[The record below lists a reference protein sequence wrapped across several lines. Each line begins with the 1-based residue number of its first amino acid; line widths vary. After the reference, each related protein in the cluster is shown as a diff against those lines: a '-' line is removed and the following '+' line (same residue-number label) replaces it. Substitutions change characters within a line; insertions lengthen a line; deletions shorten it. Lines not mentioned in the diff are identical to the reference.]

1 MNQEIN
7 SKRLFMGSCF
17 ALIATSVAFAMVGA
31 IMGPIKEVFIL
42 TNEQVGLIGGA
53 ALWGFPITIV
63 IFGPLC
69 DTLGMRFLMRLAFA
83 CQTAGVLLM
92 IFANGFWMLFLGA
105 LIIAMGNGLVEAACN
120 PLVATIYPDRKTE
133 MLNKFHV
140 WFPGGIVIGGLIA
153 FGLDEVGITSWQLKL
168 SVIIV
173 PTIIYGFIFAGQ
185 KFPATEGRQSG
196 LSFGMMFKSTI
207 FRPMFLIL
215 CFCMMLTASLEL
227 GPNRWIPAVLTSAG
241 MPGILVLVWISI
253 LMAIF
258 RYFAGP
264 IVRKLS
270 PTGILFGSS
279 ILGGLGLFWLSYAN
293 NFGMAILS
301 STLFAIGVCYFWP
314 TMLGVTSER
323 VPKGGAMAL
332 AWIGAV
338 GNLAVGLL
346 ASPIMGKIADE
357 YTHKHLPVQETVVV
371 LEKAVNELSTLNDN
385 DGNNFES
392 ALAATQDALEYNAE
406 KGSLPEIETS
416 NALRNII
423 KVIPESQVAKSAS
436 NILKPPENYGG
447 KISFR
452 YLASLSIILMIV
464 LGGIY
469 FRDRRLGGYQ
479 VEKISIE

>member
-7 SKRLFMGSCF
+7 SKRLFLGSCF

-69 DTLGMRFLMRLAFA
+69 DTLGMRFLMRLAFL
-83 CQTAGVLLM
+83 CQFAGVLLM
-92 IFANGFWMLFLGA
+92 ILANGFWMLFFGA

-168 SVIIV
+168 IVIII

-264 IVRKLS
+264 IVRKFS
-270 PTGILFGSS
+270 PIGILFGSS
-279 ILGGLGLFWLSYAN
+279 ILGGLGLFWLSFAN

-346 ASPIMGKIADE
+346 ASPIMGTVADN

-371 LEKAVNELSTLNDN
+371 LEQAVDELTTKNEEN
-385 DGNNFES
+385 GES
-392 ALAATQDALEYNAE
+392 ALAAVRSVLNYNAE
-406 KGSLPEIETS
+406 HGSLPTIETS
-416 NALRNII
+416 NALRSIL
-423 KVIPESQVAKSAS
+423 KVLPESSVSADAVK
-436 NILKPPENYGG
+436 ILRPAENYGG

-452 YLASLSIILMIV
+452 YLASLSIILMLI
-464 LGGIY
+464 LGGMY
-469 FRDRRLGGYQ
+469 FRDQRMGGYQ
-479 VEKISIE
+479 VEKISLK